1 MRRADRRESGR
12 ESGRALR
19 GEAFAEVGKRV
30 VGELAS
36 PLDEDESGASQAGE
50 MTRDEGLTH
59 PGELG
64 EVADTEIAGREEIE
78 EAEPG
83 GIGAGLVERRDP
95 PQGGA

>member
-1 MRRADRRESGR
+1 MRRADRRDCGS
-12 ESGRALR
+12 ALR

-59 PGELG
+59 AGEIG
-64 EVADTEIAGREEIE
+64 EVADTEIAGRQEIE

-83 GIGAGLVERRDP
+83 RVGAGLVERRDP
-95 PQGGA
+95 AQGGA